1 MSIKRTT
8 IFFLKKSKIIYILL
22 EKINGILLKLKYE
35 ELFFYIRKKNLEQLH
50 NGF

>member
-8 IFFLKKSKIIYILL
+8 IFLKKNKIIYILL